1 MKIDRN
7 DGVVEMRAG
16 ANAVDVG
23 NGLTA
28 LSPVYQRSLATVSLV
43 HIKPIN
49 DAVGF
54 VSNSSTTV

>member
-16 ANAVDVG
+16 ADAVDVG

-28 LSPVYQRSLATVSLV
+28 LSSVHQRSLATVTLV

>member
-28 LSPVYQRSLATVSLV
+28 LSPVHQRSLATVTLV

-49 DAVGF
+49 DAVGL